1 MRPRP
6 SRTIAVGP
14 SGVVATKAAPVAICS
29 VRSAPFNV
37 RFLTSYWC
45 ATSSAKLEEA
55 RDERQPIESSDA
67 PRCWIGGVA
76 ILRRRHVHLP
86 GEDARLGVTRGEDL
100 EEETLPSARKR
111 RPIALLDHERRRR
124 RRHRTDEFVG
134 VLAGHGQGSQAV
146 GVPAERKL
154 PQAVDECGDGVR
166 GRSRLRDCR
175 FAGTKHERERQQEPK
190 GHGCTILDPPFDKE
204 TRPI

>member
-1 MRPRP
+1 MSEQNDRCRPVWRGCHEG
-6 SRTIAVGP
+6 SACRHLQREVGALQREVP
-14 SGVVATKAAPVAICS
+14 DVVL
-29 VRSAPFNV
+29 VRHV
-37 RFLTSYWC
+37 E
-45 ATSSAKLEEA
+45 AKLEEA

-146 GVPAERKL
+146 GVPAECKL
-154 PQAVDECGDGVR
+154 PQAIDECGDGVR
-166 GRSRLRDCR
+166 GRSRLRNCR

-190 GHGCTILDPPFDKE
+190 GHGCTILDPSFDKE